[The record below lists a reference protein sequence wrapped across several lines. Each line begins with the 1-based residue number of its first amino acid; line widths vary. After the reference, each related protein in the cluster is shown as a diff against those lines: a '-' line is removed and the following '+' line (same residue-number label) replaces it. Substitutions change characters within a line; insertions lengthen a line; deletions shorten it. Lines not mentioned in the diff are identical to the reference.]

1 MKQIEFDLYIDE
13 SGAFES
19 GIGRPDQLAGILA
32 PRGGA
37 TPALARGILRKA
49 AADAGIADAGSIHSC
64 NLPRGAQFDRL
75 VLGVLAGVR
84 QAGWQPARMV
94 NKERIAYGDKAE
106 NYTNLFA
113 EFVLRVCATLRN
125 QRHDDLSIRPIAA
138 LVELPEQDA
147 RSYIEQ
153 QQYATRMNDVL
164 KRSALREGWSDDA
177 RHWSVESP
185 DLRPGSRPQLQVCDV
200 LSNASWNGCSKCGPE
215 ARAQLLASL
224 RQFDFTLQVWPLVDQ
239 VEHLIGK
246 REHGLALKLV
256 CEKLIEGSLSKELRE
271 ALDLKLA
278 GLTSPSPSRPDP
290 RGGVIW

>member
-1 MKQIEFDLYIDE
+1 MQPSLVARNSTVSCWAYSPECGGGLAARADGQQ
-13 SGAFES
+13 GAN
-19 GIGRPDQLAGILA
+19 RLRRQ
-32 PRGGA
+32 GG
-37 TPALARGILRKA
+37 
-49 AADAGIADAGSIHSC
+49 
-64 NLPRGAQFDRL
+64 
-75 VLGVLAGVR
+75 
-84 QAGWQPARMV
+84 
-94 NKERIAYGDKAE
+94 

-153 QQYATRMNDVL
+153 QQYTTRMNDVL

-200 LSNASWNGCSKCGPE
+200 SSNARTWNGCSKCGPE

-239 VEHLIGK
+239 
-246 REHGLALKLV
+246 
-256 CEKLIEGSLSKELRE
+256 
-271 ALDLKLA
+271 
-278 GLTSPSPSRPDP
+278 
-290 RGGVIW
+290 